1 MIFVPHRSVSPPTD
15 LTPEEIRLVRALR
28 PRPMG
33 RAELAE
39 MTGWSR
45 NTVVSRLQRLTDLGW
60 VMEADGDQGDRGRP
74 FVRYKINPMASLI
87 FIARFDSERLGSA
100 ICTLDGTVLAWE
112 SQQRPYTREAEVDG
126 LVELDHMLTRLV
138 ASESIDRKRIQAMVV
153 SVNGPVSD
161 LGITVPWSR
170 VGVLPRDLADH
181 FSMKVTVEN
190 DANMMA
196 LGAQQDHLDA
206 ESLLFLLVETGIGAG
221 MVVAKQLHRGR
232 GGWAG
237 EVGHIPV
244 PAAGDAPCMC
254 GNRGCL
260 ALVASN
266 PSLMR
271 TISTTKRPV
280 ETVDD
285 LRKLVLGGDTAAIM
299 ALRQAGRH
307 IGEAITG
314 LVVGFAPD
322 VIAVGGNIAQVGDHV
337 IAGIRESLAQ
347 KTPPALSSRI
357 SLLATSDHINYGI
370 RGATEI
376 AFDLLLPG
384 ME

>member
-1 MIFVPHRSVSPPTD
+1 MPHRSVSPPTD
-15 LTPEEIRLVRALR
+15 LTAEEIRMVRALR
-28 PRPMG
+28 PGPMG
-33 RAELAE
+33 RAELSD

-60 VMEADGDQGDRGRP
+60 VMEADGDQGERGRP
-74 FVRYKINPMASLI
+74 FVRYQINPMASLI
-87 FIARFDSERLGSA
+87 FVARFDSERLGSA

-112 SQQRPYTREAEVDG
+112 NHQRPYTTETEVDAIT
-126 LVELDHMLTRLV
+126 ELDEMLSRLL
-138 ASESIDRKRIQAMVV
+138 ASATVDRKRIQAMVV

-161 LGITVPWSR
+161 LGKTVPWSR
-170 VGVLPRDLADH
+170 VGVLPADLADH
-181 FSMKVTVEN
+181 FSMKVAVEN

-196 LGAQQDHLDA
+196 LGAQRDHPQA
-206 ESLLFLLVETGIGAG
+206 QSLMFLLVETGIGAG
-221 MVVAKQLHRGR
+221 MVVSGALHRGL

-244 PAAGDAPCMC
+244 PAAGDTPCMC

-271 TISTTKRPV
+271 TLSTAQRPV
-280 ETVDD
+280 ETVED
-285 LRKLVLGGDTAAIM
+285 LRRLVLAGDTEAIM

-314 LVVGFAPD
+314 LVIALAPD
-322 VIAVGGNIAQVGDHV
+322 VITVGGNIAQVGDHV
-337 IAGIRESLAQ
+337 IAGIRESIAQ
-347 KTPPALSSRI
+347 RTPPALSSRI
-357 SLLATSDHINYGI
+357 SLQAINDYLMCGV
-370 RGATEI
+370 RGASDV
-376 AFDLLLPG
+376 AFDLLLPA
-384 ME
+384 

>member
-1 MIFVPHRSVSPPTD
+1 MPHRSVFPPTE
-15 LTPEEIRLVRALR
+15 LTAEEIRMVRALR
-28 PRPMG
+28 PGPMG
-33 RAELAE
+33 RAELSD

-60 VMEADGDQGDRGRP
+60 VMEADGDQGERGRP
-74 FVRYKINPMASLI
+74 FVRYQINPMASLI
-87 FIARFDSERLGSA
+87 FVARFDSERLGSA

-112 SQQRPYTREAEVDG
+112 NHQRPYTTEAEVDAIT
-126 LVELDHMLTRLV
+126 ELDEMLSRLLTSAKV
-138 ASESIDRKRIQAMVV
+138 DRKRIQAMVV

-161 LGITVPWSR
+161 LGKTVPWSR
-170 VGVLPRDLADH
+170 VGVLPADLADH
-181 FSMKVTVEN
+181 FSMKVAVEN

-196 LGAQQDHLDA
+196 LGAQRDHPQA
-206 ESLLFLLVETGIGAG
+206 QSLMFLLVETGIGAG
-221 MVVAKQLHRGR
+221 MVVSGALHRGL

-244 PAAGDAPCMC
+244 PAAGDTPCMC

-271 TISTTKRPV
+271 TLSTAKRPV
-280 ETVDD
+280 ETVED
-285 LRKLVLGGDTAAIM
+285 LRKLVLAGDTEAIM

-314 LVVGFAPD
+314 LVIALAPD
-322 VIAVGGNIAQVGDHV
+322 VITVGGNIAQVGDHV
-337 IAGIRESLAQ
+337 IAGIRESIAQ
-347 KTPPALSSRI
+347 RTPPALSSRI
-357 SLLATSDHINYGI
+357 SLQAINDYLMCGV
-370 RGATEI
+370 RGASDV
-376 AFDLLLPG
+376 AFDLLLPA
-384 ME
+384 

>member
-1 MIFVPHRSVSPPTD
+1 LPHRSVSPPTD
-15 LTPEEIRLVRALR
+15 LTAEEIRMVRALR
-28 PRPMG
+28 PGPMG
-33 RAELAE
+33 RAELSD

-60 VMEADGDQGDRGRP
+60 VMEADGDQGERGRP
-74 FVRYKINPMASLI
+74 FVRYQINPMASLI
-87 FIARFDSERLGSA
+87 FVARFDSERLGSA

-112 SQQRPYTREAEVDG
+112 NHQRPYTTETEVDAIT
-126 LVELDHMLTRLV
+126 ELDEMLSRLL
-138 ASESIDRKRIQAMVV
+138 ASATVDRKRIQAMVV

-161 LGITVPWSR
+161 LGKTVPWSR
-170 VGVLPRDLADH
+170 VGVLPADLADH
-181 FSMKVTVEN
+181 FSMKVAVEN

-196 LGAQQDHLDA
+196 LGAQRDHPQA
-206 ESLLFLLVETGIGAG
+206 QSLMFLLVETGIGAG
-221 MVVAKQLHRGR
+221 MVVSGALHRGL

-244 PAAGDAPCMC
+244 PAAGDTPCMC

-271 TISTTKRPV
+271 TLSTAQRPV
-280 ETVDD
+280 ETVED
-285 LRKLVLGGDTAAIM
+285 LRRLVLAGDTEAIM

-314 LVVGFAPD
+314 LVIALAPD
-322 VIAVGGNIAQVGDHV
+322 VITVGGNIAQVGDHV
-337 IAGIRESLAQ
+337 IAGIRESIAQ
-347 KTPPALSSRI
+347 RTPPALSSRI
-357 SLLATSDHINYGI
+357 SLQAINDYLMCGV
-370 RGATEI
+370 RGASDV
-376 AFDLLLPG
+376 AFDLLLPA
-384 ME
+384 

>member
-1 MIFVPHRSVSPPTD
+1 
-15 LTPEEIRLVRALR
+15 
-28 PRPMG
+28 
-33 RAELAE
+33 

-60 VMEADGDQGDRGRP
+60 VMEADGDQGERGRP
-74 FVRYKINPMASLI
+74 FVRYQINPMASLI
-87 FIARFDSERLGSA
+87 FVARFDSERLGSA

-112 SQQRPYTREAEVDG
+112 NHQRPYTTQAEVDAIT
-126 LVELDHMLTRLV
+126 ELDEMLSRLL
-138 ASESIDRKRIQAMVV
+138 ASTKVDRKRIQAMVV

-161 LGITVPWSR
+161 LGKTVPWSR
-170 VGVLPRDLADH
+170 VGVLPADLADH
-181 FSMKVTVEN
+181 FSMKVAVEN

-196 LGAQQDHLDA
+196 LGAQRDYPLAQ
-206 ESLLFLLVETGIGAG
+206 SLMFLLVETGIGAG
-221 MVVAKQLHRGR
+221 MVVSGALHRGL

-244 PAAGDAPCMC
+244 PAAGDTPCMC

-271 TISTTKRPV
+271 TLSTAQRRV
-280 ETVDD
+280 ETVED
-285 LRKLVLGGDTAAIM
+285 LRKLVLAGDTEAIM

-314 LVVGFAPD
+314 LVIALAPD
-322 VIAVGGNIAQVGDHV
+322 VITVGGNIAQVGDHV
-337 IAGIRESLAQ
+337 IAGIRESIAQ
-347 KTPPALSSRI
+347 RTPPALSSRI
-357 SLLATSDHINYGI
+357 SLQAINDYLMCGV
-370 RGATEI
+370 RGASDV
-376 AFDLLLPG
+376 AFDLLLPA
-384 ME
+384 

>member
-1 MIFVPHRSVSPPTD
+1 LPHRSVSPPTE
-15 LTPEEIRLVRALR
+15 LTVEEIRMVRALR
-28 PRPMG
+28 PGPMG
-33 RAELAE
+33 RAELSD

-60 VMEADGDQGDRGRP
+60 VMEADGDQGERGRP
-74 FVRYKINPMASLI
+74 FVRYQINPMASLI
-87 FIARFDSERLGSA
+87 FVARFDSERLGSE

-112 SQQRPYTREAEVDG
+112 NHQRPYTTEAEVDAIT
-126 LVELDHMLTRLV
+126 ELDEMLSRLLTSAKV
-138 ASESIDRKRIQAMVV
+138 DRKRIQAMVV

-161 LGITVPWSR
+161 LGKTVPWSR
-170 VGVLPRDLADH
+170 VGVLPADLADH
-181 FSMKVTVEN
+181 FSMKVAVEN

-196 LGAQQDHLDA
+196 LGAQRDHPQA
-206 ESLLFLLVETGIGAG
+206 QSLMFLLVETGIGAG
-221 MVVAKQLHRGR
+221 MVVSGALHRGL

-244 PAAGDAPCMC
+244 PAAGDTPCMC

-271 TISTTKRPV
+271 TLSTAKRPV
-280 ETVDD
+280 ETVED
-285 LRKLVLGGDTAAIM
+285 LRKLVLAGDTEAIM

-314 LVVGFAPD
+314 LVIALAPD
-322 VIAVGGNIAQVGDHV
+322 VITVGGNIAQVGDHV
-337 IAGIRESLAQ
+337 IAGIRESIAQ
-347 KTPPALSSRI
+347 RTPPALSSRI
-357 SLLATSDHINYGI
+357 SLQAINDYLMCGV
-370 RGATEI
+370 RGASDV
-376 AFDLLLPG
+376 AFDLLLPA
-384 ME
+384 

>member
-1 MIFVPHRSVSPPTD
+1 VSPPTD
-15 LTPEEIRLVRALR
+15 LTAEEIRMVRALR
-28 PRPMG
+28 PGPMG
-33 RAELAE
+33 RAELSD

-60 VMEADGDQGDRGRP
+60 VMEADGDQGERGRP
-74 FVRYKINPMASLI
+74 FVRYQINPMASLI
-87 FIARFDSERLGSA
+87 FVARFDSERLGSA

-112 SQQRPYTREAEVDG
+112 NHQRPYTTETEVDAIT
-126 LVELDHMLTRLV
+126 ELDEMLSRLL
-138 ASESIDRKRIQAMVV
+138 ASATVDRKRIQAMVV

-161 LGITVPWSR
+161 LGKTVPWSR
-170 VGVLPRDLADH
+170 VGVLPADLADH
-181 FSMKVTVEN
+181 FSMKVAVEN

-196 LGAQQDHLDA
+196 LGAQRDHPQA
-206 ESLLFLLVETGIGAG
+206 QSLMFLLVETGIGAG
-221 MVVAKQLHRGR
+221 MVVSGALHRGL

-244 PAAGDAPCMC
+244 PAAGDTPCMC

-271 TISTTKRPV
+271 TLSTAQRPV
-280 ETVDD
+280 ETVED
-285 LRKLVLGGDTAAIM
+285 LRRLVLAGDTEAIM

-314 LVVGFAPD
+314 LVIALAPD
-322 VIAVGGNIAQVGDHV
+322 VITVGGNIAQVGDHV
-337 IAGIRESLAQ
+337 IAGIRESIAQ
-347 KTPPALSSRI
+347 RTPPALSSRI
-357 SLLATSDHINYGI
+357 SLQAINDYLMCGV
-370 RGATEI
+370 RGASDV
-376 AFDLLLPG
+376 AFDLLLPA
-384 ME
+384 